1 MLTAATELRHAEQVR
16 KFLAQRKLLHPDY
29 LPVKELGFIYFP
41 LQKKATVPSAK
52 VVAVKFSFP
61 AKKRQPTLDELL
73 HGKLTTREL
82 ALLPRSQ
89 EIVGSILVLEMP
101 PELKKKEKLIA
112 EAFLQANRHLSTVVK
127 KQEMHGGVYRLRKVK
142 ILAGKKTK
150 ETVHQ
155 ESGVQI
161 KLHLENTYFSARLA
175 NERLRIAQ
183 QAKPG
188 EEVLVMFSGAAPYQL
203 VIAKRSPAKMV
214 YGIEINP
221 LAHRY
226 AVENVALNKL
236 EKKIRIFQGDVREV
250 LPKIRKKFDR
260 IIMPLPKSSEQF
272 LDVALRRVKPG
283 TIVHLYA
290 FLEEKNIPSE
300 AQKIKEICQQQG
312 HSIRV
317 LRTVPCGQFSPYVF
331 RVCFDIKVLR

>member
-1 MLTAATELRHAEQVR
+1 M
-16 KFLAQRKLLHPDY
+16 
-29 LPVKELGFIYFP
+29 
-41 LQKKATVPSAK
+41 PSAK

-61 AKKRQPTLDELL
+61 VKKHQPALDELL
-73 HGKLTTREL
+73 KGKLTVREF
-82 ALLPRSQ
+82 ALLPHSQ
-89 EIVGSILVLEMP
+89 EIIGNILILEMP
-101 PELKKKEKLIA
+101 PELEKKEKIIA
-112 EAFLQANRHLSTVVK
+112 EAFLQANKHFSTIVK

-155 ESGVQI
+155 ENGVQI

-183 QAKPG
+183 QGVPDLVLVKPG
-188 EEVLVMFSGAAPYQL
+188 EEVLVLFSGAAPYPL
-203 VIAKRSPAKMV
+203 VLAKRSPAKIV

-250 LPKIRKKFDR
+250 VPKIRKKFDR
-260 IIMPLPKSSEQF
+260 IVMPLPKTSEQF
-272 LDVALRRVKPG
+272 LDVALRKAKPG
-283 TIVHLYA
+283 AIIHLYA
-290 FLEEKNIPSE
+290 FLEEKDFAAE
-300 AQKIKEICQQQG
+300 ARRIKEICKRQG
-312 HSIRV
+312 HPVRV
-317 LRTVPCGQFSPYVF
+317 LRTVPCGKFSPYVF
-331 RVCFDIKVLR
+331 RVCFDLKVLQ